1 MSEDVTEIE
10 CEKHGKSVA
19 CVVCSPLVNNEEDSL
34 GFVENSSDRN
44 DLQGWCYACEEM
56 FLQEEEMT
64 EQFKAFMGITIVCA
78 ECYDAIKVH
87 HEIEPNS

>member
-19 CVVCSPLVNNEEDSL
+19 CVVCSHLVNNEEESL

-44 DLQGWCYACEEM
+44 DLQGWCYACEEF
-56 FLQEEEMT
+56 FLKAEEMN
-64 EQFKAFMGITIVCA
+64 ERFKAFTGITIVCI
-78 ECYDAIKVH
+78 ECYDAIKTH
-87 HEIEPNS
+87 HEIKQNS